1 MYTDDG
7 TYLPTSIFSSIIQYS
22 SVISSILLYSLV
34 YHSFLPRA
42 QVYTANLQLM
52 CPLFAYNIPPF
63 STDVVVV
70 KRVLYV
76 LCHNDEEEE
85 VSLLSYWV
93 PS

>member
-1 MYTDDG
+1 
-7 TYLPTSIFSSIIQYS
+7 
-22 SVISSILLYSLV
+22 
-34 YHSFLPRA
+34 
-42 QVYTANLQLM
+42 M